1 MKTISLYLFA
11 ALILAFL
18 AGEIGRGF
26 ALGNKALLDIRDR
39 IEIAVSGGR

>member
-18 AGEIGRGF
+18 AGEIGRG
-26 ALGNKALLDIRDR
+26 IRTWQQSPIGYKR
-39 IEIAVSGGR
+39 SN